1 MRDAFAESRRRDPIP
16 GEAVNRRRVR
26 TVRVLLLALLMV
38 LFLLIALTTLIVGAE
53 ALSRV
58 GIIALL
64 VLAVLVLFAVVRLG
78 TGRLGQAVGLVI
90 LGVLGL
96 LALQTAEAGIAG
108 SASYLIAFA
117 VPIAFAGLLA
127 GRWSL
132 LGTSIASVA
141 IVIAVHLL
149 ERSDSPWVAYD
160 ADPTEPSTIVIIF
173 GLIVGLLTLVL
184 DRFGVEIKDAH
195 GAALER
201 ERDLALLVDELEN
214 QIEERKEAEAARESS
229 NTRLRLLAEAGHVL
243 SASLDFGETLKR
255 LTGLVVPECAD
266 WFAVDIVD
274 SSGKPRRLILAHSDP
289 EKVRWARQVERRY
302 LVEAGDATVGAAI
315 ETGSTQYIAEVGP
328 SDLRFASRTDDHLRF
343 LQELGIGSLVIVPL
357 KIRGTS
363 LGALTLVAAESG
375 RRFSA
380 EDVVFFEEL
389 AARAAAA
396 VDNARLFGEI
406 RALNQELEARVEE
419 RTRDL
424 SNALSELEAF
434 SYSVSHDLRAPLRG
448 IDGFSQALLEDYAGS
463 LDETG
468 VQYLE
473 RIRGGARRMGDL
485 IEDLLK
491 LSRLSQGEL
500 LLDEVDL
507 GAMAEAILSELA
519 AKDRDRN
526 VEVTIE
532 PELTAVA
539 DPRLLRVALQNLIS
553 NAWKFTSRGERARIE
568 IGAKEHGGETVFYVR
583 DNGTGFDMQYADKLF
598 APFQRLH
605 SPNQFEGSGI
615 GLATVQRVLRRHGG
629 RIWAESEEGEGA
641 TFYFTLGGS

>member
-1 MRDAFAESRRRDPIP
+1 MRDAFADSRRGDPMQ
-16 GEAVNRRRVR
+16 GEFVQRRRVR
-26 TVRVLLLALLMV
+26 TVRVLLLALLTV
-38 LFLLIALTTLIVGAE
+38 LFLLIALTTLIVGAA

-58 GIIALL
+58 GIVALL

-78 TGRLGQAVGLVI
+78 TGRLDQAVGLVI

-108 SASYLIAFA
+108 SASYLISFA

-127 GRWSL
+127 GRWAL
-132 LGTSIASVA
+132 LGTSIASIA

-149 ERSDSPWVAYD
+149 ERTGSPWVAYD
-160 ADPTEPSTIVIIF
+160 ADPTEPGTVVIIF
-173 GLIVGLLTLVL
+173 SLIVGLLALVL
-184 DRFGVEIKDAH
+184 DRFGVEIKEAH

-201 ERDLALLVDELEN
+201 ERDLALLVDELET
-214 QIEERKEAEAARESS
+214 QIEERKGAEAARESS
-229 NTRLRLLAEAGHVL
+229 NGKLRLLAEAGHVL
-243 SASLDFGETLKR
+243 ATSLDFGETLKR
-255 LTGLVVPECAD
+255 LTGLVVPQCAD
-266 WFAVDIVD
+266 WCAVDIVD
-274 SSGKPRRLILAHSDP
+274 STGKPRRLTLAHADP
-289 EKVRWARQVERRY
+289 ERIRWARQVERRY
-302 LVEAGDATVGAAI
+302 PVVAGDASVGAAI

-328 SDLRFASRTDDHLRF
+328 SDLQFASRTDDHLRF
-343 LQELGIGSLVIVPL
+343 LQELGVTSLVIVPL
-357 KIRGTS
+357 KIRGTC

-375 RRFSA
+375 RRFTA

-396 VDNARLFGEI
+396 VENARLFGEI

-424 SNALSELEAF
+424 SNALGELESF

-448 IDGFSQALLEDYAGS
+448 IDGFSQALLEDYAAS
-463 LDETG
+463 LDEAG
-468 VQYLE
+468 VEYLE

-507 GAMAEAILSELA
+507 GAMAAAVLSELA
-519 AKDRDRN
+519 AKDRHRE

-532 PELTAVA
+532 PELTTVA

-553 NAWKFTSRGERARIE
+553 NAWKFTSRRERARIE
-568 IGAKEHGGETVFYVR
+568 IGAVEHGGETVFYVR

-605 SPNQFEGSGI
+605 SPSQFEGSGI

-641 TFYFTLGGS
+641 TFYFTLGG